1 MEIINFKTVFAKKNG
16 LFIAGL
22 VGIALIFLSDVLFTN
37 KNPTEKS
44 KSAAT
49 NSTVQTEYA
58 QDLEKRLTGLLAHVE
73 GAGKVQVMITLETS
87 GESVYAQNEQTTA
100 DTQTTTE
107 GEQRKSS
114 FQNEHIILDTQDA
127 GDSPLI
133 ETQLAP
139 EVKGAAILC
148 QGAADITVVKRITD
162 LASVVLGLPTNRIC
176 VSKMI

>member
-1 MEIINFKTVFAKKNG
+1 MEKINFKTVFAKKNG

-22 VGIALIFLSDVLFTN
+22 AGIALIFLSDILFTG
-37 KNPTEKS
+37 KNEPQKATTGTQN
-44 KSAAT
+44 SA
-49 NSTVQTEYA
+49 VQTEYA
-58 QDLEKRLTGLLAHVE
+58 QGLEKRLTELLTHVE

-87 GESVYAQNEQTTA
+87 GEKVYAQNEQTTTE
-100 DTQTTTE
+100 TQKNEQT
-107 GEQRKSS
+107 EQRKSS
-114 FQNEHIILDTQDA
+114 FQNEHIILDTQETGDA
-127 GDSPLI
+127 PLI

-139 EVKGAAILC
+139 EIKGAAILC